1 MRVSWCFVAAIS
13 IGIAE
18 ARAQVQKA
26 ALPLANPGRPTVS
39 SPATLTPVGYLQ
51 FENGVAFDD
60 GASDFSTQ
68 FGVNQVTKL
77 TVLPRFELQAS
88 FAPFDYSTGEAGSGS
103 RATQPGGISA
113 GVQVIMLSGA
123 GLKPTLSLAYV
134 RSLYGGTAPDT
145 DVGSAL
151 QGVTFLWSED
161 FGRFHADINGVF
173 NEQTQGDVRRAQ
185 FGQTLSV
192 SHPIG
197 SFVLA
202 GELWHFT
209 QPLIN
214 GNAVGNLWALS
225 YAIRNNLIVDMAIDH
240 GLTSTSTQWEGLA
253 GFTYLLPHRLWKLR
267 K

>member
-13 IGIAE
+13 IGIAY
-18 ARAQVQKA
+18 AQAQKS
-26 ALPLANPGRPTVS
+26 ALPTANPGRPTVS

-51 FENGVAFDD
+51 FENGIAFDD
-60 GASDFSTQ
+60 GSADFSTQ

-77 TVLPRFELQAS
+77 TVSPRFELQGL
-88 FAPFDYSTGEAGSGS
+88 FAPFDYSTGETGSAT

-113 GVQVIMLSGA
+113 GVQMVMLPGA
-123 GLKPTLSLAYV
+123 GMKPTLSLSYV

-151 QGVTFLWSED
+151 QGVTFLWSQD
-161 FGRFHADINGVF
+161 FGRFHVDMNGVF
-173 NEQTQGDVRRAQ
+173 NEETQGDIRRAQ
-185 FGQTLSV
+185 FGQTLSI
-192 SHPIG
+192 SHPLG
-197 SFVLA
+197 PLVVA

-209 QPLIN
+209 QPFNN

-225 YAIRNNLIVDMAIDH
+225 YAMRNNLVFDVAIDH
-240 GLTSTSTQWEGLA
+240 GLTSSSTQWEGLA
-253 GFTYLLPHRLWKLR
+253 GFTYLLPRRLWKSR